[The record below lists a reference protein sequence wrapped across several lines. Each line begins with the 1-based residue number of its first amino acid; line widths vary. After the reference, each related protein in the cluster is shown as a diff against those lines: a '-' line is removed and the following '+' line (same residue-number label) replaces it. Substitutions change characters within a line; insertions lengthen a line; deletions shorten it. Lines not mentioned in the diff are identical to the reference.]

1 MILGQGKMKNKN
13 WRKKT
18 IFCRYIIYE
27 QIKTVLSGQSCAN
40 TQFISGIKIKRET
53 KAIQPPLG
61 KDDKTSYTWHVKS
74 SYPQNVNK
82 A

>member
-1 MILGQGKMKNKN
+1 M
-13 WRKKT
+13 
-18 IFCRYIIYE
+18 
-27 QIKTVLSGQSCAN
+27 
-40 TQFISGIKIKRET
+40 KRET
-53 KAIQPPLG
+53 KAIQPLG